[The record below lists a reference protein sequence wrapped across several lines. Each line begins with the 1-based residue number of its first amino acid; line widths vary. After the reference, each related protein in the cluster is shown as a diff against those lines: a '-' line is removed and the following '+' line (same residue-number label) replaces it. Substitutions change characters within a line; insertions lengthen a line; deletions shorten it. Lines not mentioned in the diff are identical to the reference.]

1 MYKRAVHYLQ
11 GSEWVEIQCA
21 CPERVLNLLGARG
34 IVFWDLTWESEICLR
49 LRILLRQEALLREIA
64 EQTGAEITVMS
75 RRGVPLLWARFR
87 RRYVLLAGLAVFW
100 LLLFLLAC
108 AGVEK
113 LLALPPLAILGI
125 CFPPFLLVL

>member
-49 LRILLRQEALLREIA
+49 LRMLLRQEALLREIA

-75 RRGVPLLWARFR
+75 RRGVPLLWALSR
-87 RRYVLLAGLAVFW
+87 RTARRSTAARTSPVSALSLQAMPRLAS
-100 LLLFLLAC
+100 
-108 AGVEK
+108 
-113 LLALPPLAILGI
+113 
-125 CFPPFLLVL
+125 

>member
-49 LRILLRQEALLREIA
+49 LRMLLRQEALLRVA
-64 EQTGAEITVMS
+64 
-75 RRGVPLLWARFR
+75 
-87 RRYVLLAGLAVFW
+87 LAGLYDD
-100 LLLFLLAC
+100 LHGSDRLLFRHA
-108 AGVEK
+108 E
-113 LLALPPLAILGI
+113 
-125 CFPPFLLVL
+125 

>member
-49 LRILLRQEALLREIA
+49 LRMLLRQEALLREIA
-64 EQTGAEITVMS
+64 DLEATLGSEKKVKSLICKELEQVAQNCQGWGDFCKGWV
-75 RRGVPLLWARFR
+75 
-87 RRYVLLAGLAVFW
+87 
-100 LLLFLLAC
+100 
-108 AGVEK
+108 
-113 LLALPPLAILGI
+113 
-125 CFPPFLLVL
+125 